1 MLTLILNCA
10 NVLLVI
16 NKLSSEP
23 NKCCINVSMDA
34 TLLLLLFC
42 LALTASPV
50 HLVSVFDVIID
61 QCLPHAKFYYI
72 SLEEAG
78 QQEDDLSVSRI
89 LESSARFRSRFVR
102 FTKGWYKTFFVYG
115 LSQPTNSYLPV
126 STYLPNY
133 RPIYLPMFPV
143 TFVYLPMPAL
153 LPMSTYQPL
162 PIPIHLYIII

>member
-1 MLTLILNCA
+1 
-10 NVLLVI
+10 
-16 NKLSSEP
+16 
-23 NKCCINVSMDA
+23 MDA

-102 FTKGWYKTFFVYG
+102 FNERLVQDIF
-115 LSQPTNSYLPV
+115 LSTAYPNLPIP
-126 STYLPNY
+126 TYLCL
-133 RPIYLPMFPV
+133 PIYLPMFPV

>member
-1 MLTLILNCA
+1 MLTLILKCA

-102 FTKGWYKTFFVYG
+102 FNERLVQDIF
-115 LSQPTNSYLPV
+115 LPTAYPNLPIP
-126 STYLPNY
+126 TYLCL
-133 RPIYLPMFPV
+133 PIYL
-143 TFVYLPMPAL
+143 TTDL
-153 LPMSTYQPL
+153 STYRCSQLPL
-162 PIPIHLYIII
+162 SIYLCPPYFLCLPTNLYLSLYISI

>member
-1 MLTLILNCA
+1 MLYC
-10 NVLLVI
+10 V
-16 NKLSSEP
+16 
-23 NKCCINVSMDA
+23 NVSMDA

-102 FTKGWYKTFFVYG
+102 FNERLVQDLFCLRPIPTYQFLPTYVY
-115 LSQPTNSYLPV
+115 LSTYRCSQLPLSIYLCPPYFLCLPTNLYL
-126 STYLPNY
+126 S
-133 RPIYLPMFPV
+133 
-143 TFVYLPMPAL
+143 
-153 LPMSTYQPL
+153 
-162 PIPIHLYIII
+162 LYISI

>member
-50 HLVSVFDVIID
+50 HLVSVF
-61 QCLPHAKFYYI
+61 YYI

-102 FTKGWYKTFFVYG
+102 FNERLVQDIF
-115 LSQPTNSYLPV
+115 LSTAYPNLPIP
-126 STYLPNY
+126 TYLCL
-133 RPIYLPMFPV
+133 PIYL
-143 TFVYLPMPAL
+143 TTDL
-153 LPMSTYQPL
+153 STYRCSQLPL
-162 PIPIHLYIII
+162 SIYLCPPYFLCLPTNLYLSLYISI